1 MSLPE
6 PAFSRLEPAPGGD
19 DFALKAALAGVSSA
33 FASLGRVFFCVDSAF
48 HVLHASSQLDRI
60 VGEGAA
66 HQAEGHP
73 LGDLLGAE
81 LFGPEGTLRRLLLAG
96 EQREGWRTTL
106 EIPGS
111 TPRPVSVTAAPFCPE
126 PGAVCDPRV
135 AFVVVLRPAEE
146 DQHMVGSPFPGL
158 IGRSPAMERIFRLI
172 ENLEHSEATVL
183 LTGESGTGKEVVARA
198 IHSHSLRRGG
208 PLVAVNCGAL
218 PGELLE
224 SELFGHVRGA
234 FTGAV
239 RDRAGRFEAAA
250 GGTLFLDEVADM
262 PLPLQVKLLRVLQ
275 ERTFERVGESRTR
288 KTDAR
293 IVAATNA
300 DLRRAVQ
307 EGRFREDLYY
317 RLRVVPIEMPPLRA
331 RREDIEPLATF
342 LLARVGARQ
351 GRALRFS
358 PQVLRL
364 LLRARLAR
372 QRPRARER
380 AGVRGGGVQG
390 PDDPPRGSARGGQR
404 RVRGAAGAPGH
415 GAGSSAER
423 LQRDEP
429 GGRQGD
435 RRGSDPGG
443 PGGLPLAPTQGRGN
457 PRHQPDH
464 PVAADAGSGPGLT
477 RTKHAVSEDISF
489 HETF

>member
-6 PAFSRLEPAPGGD
+6 PAFSRLQPGPGED
-19 DFALKAALAGVSSA
+19 SEALKAALAGVSSA

-60 VGEGAA
+60 IGEGSAR
-66 HQAEGHP
+66 QAEGHP
-73 LGDLLGAE
+73 LGNLLGAE

-96 EQREGWRTTL
+96 ERREGWRSTL
-106 EIPGS
+106 EVPGS

-146 DQHMVGSPFPGL
+146 DQHMAGSPFPGL

-198 IHSHSLRRGG
+198 IHSHSPRRGG
-208 PLVAVNCGAL
+208 TLVAVNCGAL

-239 RDRAGRFEAAA
+239 RDRGGRFEAAA
-250 GGTLFLDEVADM
+250 GGTLFLDEVADL

-293 IVAATNA
+293 IIAATNV

-307 EGRFREDLYY
+307 QGRFREDLYY
-317 RLRVVPIEMPPLRA
+317 RLRVVPLEIPPLRT
-331 RREDIEPLATF
+331 RREDVEPLATF

-358 PQVLRL
+358 PEVLRL
-364 LLRARLAR
+364 LLEHDW
-372 QRPRARER
+372 PGNVRELENVLEF
-380 AGVRGGGVQG
+380 AVAVCKGQTIL
-390 PDDPPRGSARGGQR
+390 PDDLPGEVSAVYVEPHELEKAAPAIPRNGSNGTHAGDVKEIDAARI
-404 RVRGAAGAPGH
+404 RGALEACQWRRHRA
-415 GAGSSAER
+415 AEVLGISR
-423 LQRDEP
+423 TTLWRRMRDL
-429 GGRQGD
+429 
-435 RRGSDPGG
+435 
-443 PGGLPLAPTQGRGN
+443 GLG
-457 PRHQPDH
+457 
-464 PVAADAGSGPGLT
+464 
-477 RTKHAVSEDISF
+477 
-489 HETF
+489 